1 MGLIVEKIVS
11 IFLIMAVGF
20 VANRT
25 GVLPREGN
33 KFLTNLL
40 IKVIAPCMIFSSI
53 TSKELTD
60 DTFAATLYTLLGA
73 ALFSVCAAV
82 LGWVLCK
89 YLLRVSPLEDVG
101 VYAFVFASL
110 NSGFMGFPIT
120 LALFG
125 QDILYFMVVHNI
137 TLTLYLY
144 TLGPIILSMSSQGS
158 QKKSAFDLRSL
169 LASLLNINTIVAF
182 VSIILLFAGLHLP
195 ALLFESIETIGNATV
210 PISMLLVG
218 VQLGE
223 SNPLKIIKNGKLVA
237 ISVLKMFLLP
247 VLTFLAVNWLPI
259 LPEVKLCMTF
269 AAVFPGAV
277 AAVPVVAIEGKNSLT
292 CAEMVA
298 FTTFL
303 SVATVPLFAAFLMH
317 WYGF

>member
-1 MGLIVEKIVS
+1 
-11 IFLIMAVGF
+11 
-20 VANRT
+20 
-25 GVLPREGN
+25 
-33 KFLTNLL
+33 
-40 IKVIAPCMIFSSI
+40 
-53 TSKELTD
+53 
-60 DTFAATLYTLLGA
+60 
-73 ALFSVCAAV
+73 
-82 LGWVLCK
+82 
-89 YLLRVSPLEDVG
+89 
-101 VYAFVFASL
+101 
-110 NSGFMGFPIT
+110 MGFPIT

-144 TLGPIILSMSSQGS
+144 TLGPIILSMGSQGP
-158 QKKSAFDLRSL
+158 QKKSAFDLRSV

-182 VSIILLFAGLHLP
+182 VSIIMLFAGLHLP

-237 ISVLKMFLLP
+237 ISVLKMLLLP

>member
-1 MGLIVEKIVS
+1 
-11 IFLIMAVGF
+11 MAVGF

-40 IKVIAPCMIFSSI
+40 IKIIAPCMIFSSI

-73 ALFSVCAAV
+73 ALFSVCAAA

-144 TLGPIILSMSSQGS
+144 TLGPIILSMGSQGP
-158 QKKSAFDLRSL
+158 QKKSAFDLRSV

-182 VSIILLFAGLHLP
+182 ISIVMLFAGLHL
-195 ALLFESIETIGNATV
+195 
-210 PISMLLVG
+210 
-218 VQLGE
+218 
-223 SNPLKIIKNGKLVA
+223 
-237 ISVLKMFLLP
+237 
-247 VLTFLAVNWLPI
+247 
-259 LPEVKLCMTF
+259 
-269 AAVFPGAV
+269 
-277 AAVPVVAIEGKNSLT
+277 
-292 CAEMVA
+292 
-298 FTTFL
+298 
-303 SVATVPLFAAFLMH
+303 
-317 WYGF
+317 

>member
-1 MGLIVEKIVS
+1 
-11 IFLIMAVGF
+11 
-20 VANRT
+20 
-25 GVLPREGN
+25 
-33 KFLTNLL
+33 
-40 IKVIAPCMIFSSI
+40 MIFSSI

-144 TLGPIILSMSSQGS
+144 TLGPIILSVGSQGP
-158 QKKSAFDLRSL
+158 QKKSAFDLRSV

-182 VSIILLFAGLHLP
+182 VSIIMLFAGLHLP
-195 ALLFESIETIGNATV
+195 ALLFESIETIGDATV

-223 SNPLKIIKNGKLVA
+223 EQSAQDHKERQTRRDFCPQDAPASGFDLSGSQLAADPAGGKIVHDVCGSLSGRGSSRSGRCYRRQKLTDLRRNGSLYDFLVRRDRTVIRSIPDALVRFLRPLCSAPPKQASQKIT
-237 ISVLKMFLLP
+237 P
-247 VLTFLAVNWLPI
+247 VHST
-259 LPEVKLCMTF
+259 
-269 AAVFPGAV
+269 
-277 AAVPVVAIEGKNSLT
+277 
-292 CAEMVA
+292 
-298 FTTFL
+298 
-303 SVATVPLFAAFLMH
+303 
-317 WYGF
+317 

>member
-53 TSKELTD
+53 TSKELTG

-73 ALFSVCAAV
+73 TLFSVCAAV

-144 TLGPIILSMSSQGS
+144 TLGPIILSMGSQGP
-158 QKKSAFDLRSL
+158 QKKSAFDLRSV
-169 LASLLNINTIVAF
+169 LAS
-182 VSIILLFAGLHLP
+182 S
-195 ALLFESIETIGNATV
+195 
-210 PISMLLVG
+210 
-218 VQLGE
+218 
-223 SNPLKIIKNGKLVA
+223 
-237 ISVLKMFLLP
+237 
-247 VLTFLAVNWLPI
+247 
-259 LPEVKLCMTF
+259 
-269 AAVFPGAV
+269 
-277 AAVPVVAIEGKNSLT
+277 
-292 CAEMVA
+292 
-298 FTTFL
+298 
-303 SVATVPLFAAFLMH
+303 
-317 WYGF
+317 

>member
-1 MGLIVEKIVS
+1 
-11 IFLIMAVGF
+11 MAVGF

-144 TLGPIILSMSSQGS
+144 TLGPIILSMGSQGP
-158 QKKSAFDLRSL
+158 QKQERVRPPLGARFPLEYQHDRCVRQHHHAVCRSAS
-169 LASLLNINTIVAF
+169 ACA
-182 VSIILLFAGLHLP
+182 
-195 ALLFESIETIGNATV
+195 AL
-210 PISMLLVG
+210 
-218 VQLGE
+218 
-223 SNPLKIIKNGKLVA
+223 
-237 ISVLKMFLLP
+237 
-247 VLTFLAVNWLPI
+247 
-259 LPEVKLCMTF
+259 
-269 AAVFPGAV
+269 
-277 AAVPVVAIEGKNSLT
+277 
-292 CAEMVA
+292 
-298 FTTFL
+298 
-303 SVATVPLFAAFLMH
+303 
-317 WYGF
+317 